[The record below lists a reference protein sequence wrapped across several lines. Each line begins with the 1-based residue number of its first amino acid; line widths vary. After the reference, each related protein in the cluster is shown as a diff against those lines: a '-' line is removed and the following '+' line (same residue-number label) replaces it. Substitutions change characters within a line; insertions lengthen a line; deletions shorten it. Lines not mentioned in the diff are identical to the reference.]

1 MTTRQSKKSVQTPEN
16 EKPEIFN
23 ISRENGSFKLTRRK
37 FLKITAIAS
46 TSAII
51 VGCGSTPKKV
61 EVINTPTSTLSPT
74 STKTPTPTKAPTAT
88 RTPTATPVVVSGNI
102 KSQGINLRTG
112 PGTDYRSIGTLAAH
126 VSVSI
131 IGKSND
137 SAWLCVLVNI
147 ADLPALAGAPIT
159 KNGTVTEIEGWIK
172 SNLVTVTA
180 GSLDDLPIESAP
192 PTPTPL
198 PNEEPT
204 GSEGITYSFTDDY
217 GYTTRY
223 TLPCGSPIPQGA
235 ICECNCVAVCSC
247 DGYTAPVCSCDSD
260 SGGMICT
267 CDVVSYWYPN

>member
-1 MTTRQSKKSVQTPEN
+1 MTTTHSKKSKQTSEN
-16 EKPEIFN
+16 EKPEIYN
-23 ISRENGSFKLTRRK
+23 ISKENGSFKLTRRK
-37 FLKITAIAS
+37 FLKISAIAS

-51 VGCGSTPKKV
+51 AGCGSKPKKV
-61 EVINTPTSTLSPT
+61 DVINTPTRTLAPT
-74 STKTPTPTKAPTAT
+74 STKTPKPTKAPTAT
-88 RTPTATPVVVSGNI
+88 RTPTATPVVVSGNV

-112 PGTDYRSIGTLAAH
+112 PGTYYRSISTLAAN

-131 IGKSND
+131 IGRSD
-137 SAWLCVLVNI
+137 DGTWLFVLVNT
-147 ADLPALAGAPIT
+147 ADLPSLVGAPIT
-159 KNGTVTEIEGWIK
+159 NNGTVTEIQGWIK
-172 SNLVTVTA
+172 TDLVNIVA

-198 PNEEPT
+198 PNEAPT
-204 GSEGITYSFTDDY
+204 GDEGITYSFTDEY
-217 GYTTRY
+217 GSTTRY